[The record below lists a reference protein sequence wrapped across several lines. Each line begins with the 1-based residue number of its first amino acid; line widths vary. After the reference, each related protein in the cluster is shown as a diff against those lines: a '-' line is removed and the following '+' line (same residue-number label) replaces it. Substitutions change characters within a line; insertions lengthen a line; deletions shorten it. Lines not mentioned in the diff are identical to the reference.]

1 MLRGDSCCKTIVSF
15 ASRPV
20 QLASLALVAISTVL
34 AAPVQAK
41 VSLTFGAYT
50 ADKPTAVVRQFR
62 PLLDELEKLVAARI
76 GEPVEI
82 QMKVAASYERGLK
95 DLVDGTVD
103 FVRFGPA
110 SYIFA
115 KREAPGL
122 SVLAMESNKGKKRFN
137 GVVSVHRDSEIQEV
151 AELRGRSF
159 AFGDESST
167 IGRYLS
173 QLHLMQHGIMASDL
187 GSYDYL
193 GRHDIVGT
201 SVGLG
206 RFDAG
211 ALKESTFKKLVKKGT
226 PIRAIATFENVTK
239 PWIARA
245 GLSPSLADAMRAALL
260 ELSEPK
266 ALEALG
272 KDGFLEGDDSDYQVI
287 REAITQNPRFFG
299 RPSLTS
305 VE

>member
-1 MLRGDSCCKTIVSF
+1 MPRSQSPWGAILRF
-15 ASRPV
+15 ARGAAQRV
-20 QLASLALVAISTVL
+20 SLALVALPVVL
-34 AAPVQAK
+34 ATPAQSK
-41 VSLTFGAYT
+41 VTLTFGAYT

-62 PLLDELEKLVAARI
+62 PLLDELETLVAERV

-82 QMKVAASYERGLK
+82 QMKVAASYERGLR
-95 DLVDGTVD
+95 DLVDGHVD
-103 FVRFGPA
+103 FARFGPA

-115 KREAPGL
+115 KREAPGI
-122 SVLAMESNKGKKRFN
+122 SVLAMESKKGKKRFN
-137 GVVSVHRDSEIQEV
+137 GVVSVHRDSEIQDV
-151 AELRGRSF
+151 ADLRGRSF

-173 QLHLMQHGIMASDL
+173 QLHLMQRGITAADL
-187 GSYDYL
+187 ASYDYL

-211 ALKESTFKKLVKKGT
+211 ALKESTFNKLVKKGT

-245 GLSPSLADAMRAALL
+245 GLPSRLAGALRAALL
-260 ELSEPK
+260 GLTDPE
-266 ALEALG
+266 ALKALG
-272 KDGFLEGDDSDYQVI
+272 KDGFVEGDDSDYQVI

-299 RPSLTS
+299 RPSLSS